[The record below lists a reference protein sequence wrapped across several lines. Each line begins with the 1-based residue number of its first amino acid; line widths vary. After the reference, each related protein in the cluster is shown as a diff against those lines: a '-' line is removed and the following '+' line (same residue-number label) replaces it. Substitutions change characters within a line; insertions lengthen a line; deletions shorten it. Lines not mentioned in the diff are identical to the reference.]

1 VKTPL
6 ARVTGTGLASTL
18 ALALLALG
26 CVFAALAGPREA
38 LATRTQA
45 LRQTLSATSPLAQA
59 IVVSG
64 NYNGISSAMSMQSI
78 NGQPPPAMPD
88 LTQAQFGEVT
98 SQLHGDFSHGG
109 ISLAPASQDWASMI
123 SGPQDVTTAL
133 PATGG
138 IAVRLEVG
146 YREPFTSYMRL
157 VAGRYPGTPAPATAP
172 APGKSGTHRVPV
184 SAVTLHLQV
193 VVSQQT
199 ARQFGLH
206 PGSKLKINGPQ
217 LANSG
222 QLAGIELDVTGIVA
236 PRDPGSTF
244 WTADPTVL
252 IPDLEMPQKAPPFWV
267 GEVLVGPG
275 EINALQN
282 YFGPEGLDMTWEFP
296 FEVSALTGNQA
307 APLYDALN
315 KLDSETPST
324 SGDVSPVGGTLS
336 VNNGLLL
343 PLSEFIATA
352 AAVDTLLW
360 LLYVSLAV
368 AGVVTLVLT
377 ARMVVLRRSA
387 ELAMRRARGAS
398 LRQIFLAVA
407 RGAAIACVPAAAVAA
422 VLAVWLVSGPVLV
435 SGWWPPAAAL
445 LVAVCAPAAIAVWQQ
460 RLPRRRA
467 RDRRRPR
474 AGIRLVAEATAV
486 AAAVAGIIVFRQQGT
501 QPGAG
506 VNLYTSAAPVLIA
519 VPAVIVVL
527 RVYPFVLRGLL
538 RGSAQR
544 AGATAFLGLARAA
557 RTALTPA
564 LPAFALVLALT
575 VAAFAGMV
583 RDAVTSGEVAASW
596 QAAGADVTV
605 TTSGPQSSGAPVTP
619 AVLRAVDAVPGVTH
633 ATAVWQSVWTAPN
646 GLQVTGI
653 AVDPASYAALVSGTQ
668 TFPPIQARFLRT
680 GTPQPVLASAQAL
693 ADIGNAGFGTLTTQS
708 GVASVRVWV
717 DGVLSGTPAAPG
729 AAAFVIMPVT
739 AIHGFTGPL
748 PLNELLITGTSI
760 DMARLSAVVRTMLP
774 GAATTLRSDILK
786 ALADAPLQH
795 GTFALFELSIAVA
808 AALGLAVMLLE
819 LALGA
824 AERETTL
831 ARLAA
836 MGLGE
841 GQRARVV
848 TLEVLPAVIAAAV
861 AAAACALILPRVV
874 RPAIDL
880 SAFTGS
886 LGAVALAPDVA
897 SFAVP
902 LGGLAV
908 LAVVAL
914 GVEIRSG
921 RRRGAAANLR
931 AGE

>member
-1 VKTPL
+1 MKTPL
-6 ARVTGTGLASTL
+6 PRLTGMGMAATL

-38 LATRTQA
+38 LADRTQA
-45 LRQTLSATSPLAQA
+45 LRQTLTATSPLSQA

-64 NYNGISSAMSMQSI
+64 DYNGISSAMQMQSF
-78 NGQPPPAMPD
+78 NGQPPASSN

-98 SQLHGDFSHGG
+98 SQLHGDFSHSG
-109 ISLAPASQDWASMI
+109 ITLAPTSQDWASMI
-123 SGPQDVTTAL
+123 SGPHDVASPV
-133 PATGG
+133 PAADGV
-138 IAVRLEVG
+138 AVRLEVG

-157 VAGRYPGTPAPATAP
+157 VAGSYPGAQPPATPP
-172 APGKSGTHRVPV
+172 APGKSKKQQVPV
-184 SAVTLHLQV
+184 LNLQV

-217 LANSG
+217 IALSG
-222 QLAGIELDVTGIVA
+222 QLAEIELDVTGIVA
-236 PRDPGSTF
+236 PRNPESTF
-244 WTADPTVL
+244 WTADPTAL
-252 IPDLEMPQKAPPFWV
+252 TPSLQTPIQAPPYWV
-267 GEVLVGPG
+267 GEMLVGPG
-275 EINALQN
+275 EIDEIQT
-282 YFGPEGLDMTWEFP
+282 YFGPEGLSMTWEIP

-307 APLYDALN
+307 QPLYNALN
-315 KLDSETPST
+315 KLDSQTPQT
-324 SGDVSPVGGTLS
+324 SGDVAPVGGTLS

-377 ARMVVLRRSA
+377 ARMVVMRRSA
-387 ELAMRRARGAS
+387 ELTMRRARGAS
-398 LRQIFLAVA
+398 LRQIFLTVA

-422 VLAVWLVSGPVLV
+422 VFAIRLVAGPVLV

-445 LVAVCAPAAIAVWQQ
+445 LAAVCAPAAIAVWQQ
-460 RLPRRRA
+460 RLPRRRS
-467 RDRRRPR
+467 RERRRPR
-474 AGIRLVAEATAV
+474 ARTRLVAEATAV
-486 AAAVAGIIVFRQQGT
+486 AAAIAGIIVFRQQGT
-501 QPGAG
+501 QAGAG

-527 RVYPFVLRGLL
+527 RVYPLVLRGLL

-583 RDAVTSGEVAASW
+583 RDAVSSGEVTASW

-605 TTSGPQSSGAPVTP
+605 NTSGPLSSGAPVTP
-619 AVLRAVDAVPGVTH
+619 AVLRAVAAVPGVTH
-633 ATAVWQSVWTAPN
+633 ATAVWQSAWTAPN
-646 GLQVTGI
+646 DQQITGI
-653 AVDPASYAALVSGTQ
+653 AVEPASYAALVSGTQ
-668 TFPPIQARFLRT
+668 TFPQVQARFLAV
-680 GTPQPVLASAQAL
+680 GTPQPVVASAQAL
-693 ADIGNAGFGTLTTQS
+693 ADIGNAGFGTLTAQS
-708 GVASVRVWV
+708 GVAPVRVWV
-717 DGVLSGTPAAPG
+717 DGVLSATPAAPG

-760 DMARLSAVVRTMLP
+760 DMARLSAVVRKMLP

-786 ALADAPLQH
+786 DLSGAPLQH
-795 GTFALFELSIAVA
+795 GTFVLFELSIAVA

-824 AERETTL
+824 AERDTTL

-848 TLEVLPAVIAAAV
+848 TLEVLPALIAAAV
-861 AAAACALILPRVV
+861 AAAACALILPPVV

-886 LGAVALAPDVA
+886 PGAVALAPDVS

-902 LGGLAV
+902 IAGLAV

-921 RRRGAAANLR
+921 RRRGGAAGNLR